1 MIISCNDHI
10 NVNIK
15 QSKVQSMILRCL
27 VLLTIARVSSADE
40 CGSSRFCA
48 ARVAEDEEFTLF
60 ARSCAACVCYESVA
74 DTRVTLRLGEHTRD
88 W

>member
-1 MIISCNDHI
+1 
-10 NVNIK
+10 
-15 QSKVQSMILRCL
+15 MILRCL
-27 VLLTIARVSSADE
+27 ALALLTIARVFAAEE

>member
-1 MIISCNDHI
+1 
-10 NVNIK
+10 
-15 QSKVQSMILRCL
+15 MILLCL
-27 VLLTIARVSSADE
+27 VLLTIARVSAVDD

>member
-10 NVNIK
+10 NVHTK
-15 QSKVQSMILRCL
+15 QSKVQSMILLCL
-27 VLLTIARVSSADE
+27 VLLTIARGSAADE

>member
-15 QSKVQSMILRCL
+15 QSKVQSMILLCL
-27 VLLTIARVSSADE
+27 VLLTIARVSAADE

>member
-1 MIISCNDHI
+1 
-10 NVNIK
+10 
-15 QSKVQSMILRCL
+15 MILRCL
-27 VLLTIARVSSADE
+27 ALALLTIARGSAADE

>member
-1 MIISCNDHI
+1 MIISCNDFV
-10 NVNIK
+10 NVNTK
-15 QSKVQSMILRCL
+15 QSKVQSMILCCL
-27 VLLTIARVSSADE
+27 VLLTIARVSAADE